1 MIWGWGAASTRRHFL
16 TPRLCNATQGGS
28 RTPWGSGRQWA
39 HRSPQVPQHVRTG
52 SEGLA
57 VVAQAGQQPP
67 QLPSEMG
74 APRDG
79 KAPTNLSPPPRG
91 KGTCLGCEG
100 GNWLPSTHPLSQPP
114 AKPCMA
120 GGELQQGL

>member
-1 MIWGWGAASTRRHFL
+1 MGFC
-16 TPRLCNATQGGS
+16 P
-28 RTPWGSGRQWA
+28 
-39 HRSPQVPQHVRTG
+39 HRSHSTL
-52 SEGLA
+52 GLA
-57 VVAQAGQQPP
+57 ARGSPWWHRLGK
-67 QLPSEMG
+67 LPSEMG